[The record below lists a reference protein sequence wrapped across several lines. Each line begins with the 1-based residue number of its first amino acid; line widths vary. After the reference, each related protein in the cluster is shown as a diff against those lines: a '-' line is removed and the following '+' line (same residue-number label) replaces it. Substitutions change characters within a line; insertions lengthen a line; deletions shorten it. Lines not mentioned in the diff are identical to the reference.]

1 MYIHIFALALAFAF
15 ASAIAGIFYLLLFSA
30 SVGSASGRGIKN
42 CRKLYYKQRRSLHV
56 IVGPL
61 VGHINNIFGLNLSGG
76 SVSISMSFLRI
87 CCSHQRKS
95 KQKTWATNATATA
108 TATVTDAQRFRHL

>member
-1 MYIHIFALALAFAF
+1 ME
-15 ASAIAGIFYLLLFSA
+15 
-30 SVGSASGRGIKN
+30 GSASGRGEKGEGDTTKIVEN
-42 CRKLYYKQRRSLHV
+42 FYYDYQKQRRSLHV

-87 CCSHQRKS
+87 CCSRQRKS
-95 KQKTWATNATATA
+95 KQKTQATNATPDGDGDGDGCAKVAASLEIIIACVHIVLT
-108 TATVTDAQRFRHL
+108 